1 MRHTF
6 VEGIKIVHK
15 HSSSGKVGAVRASG
29 KACVESLSDAKSVVV
44 RSRCHCFICEW
55 ASAPVSEKRLMHALP
70 GRPQRPP

>member
-44 RSRCHCFICEW
+44 RSRCQHCSLQLGFGTCE
-55 ASAPVSEKRLMHALP
+55 
-70 GRPQRPP
+70 

>member
-44 RSRCHCFICEW
+44 RSRYHCSLQLGFGTCE
-55 ASAPVSEKRLMHALP
+55 
-70 GRPQRPP
+70 